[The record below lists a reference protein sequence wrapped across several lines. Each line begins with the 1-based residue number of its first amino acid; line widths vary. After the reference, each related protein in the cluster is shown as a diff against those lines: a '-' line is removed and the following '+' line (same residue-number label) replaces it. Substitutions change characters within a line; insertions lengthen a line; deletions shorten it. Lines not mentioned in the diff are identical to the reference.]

1 MLYADVPSRPNTPV
15 NVLVGRET
23 LKSGFGW
30 SDEELYDHFL
40 NDLQV
45 RYALGYHQFG
55 EGDFELR
62 SPYNFRQRLSKHNQ
76 EQGVNLLERVFEDIC
91 DQQIQTLQ
99 VRTRQ

>member
-1 MLYADVPSRPNTPV
+1 MLWGITSLEKVISR
-15 NVLVGRET
+15 
-23 LKSGFGW
+23 
-30 SDEELYDHFL
+30 
-40 NDLQV
+40 
-45 RYALGYHQFG
+45 
-55 EGDFELR
+55 LR